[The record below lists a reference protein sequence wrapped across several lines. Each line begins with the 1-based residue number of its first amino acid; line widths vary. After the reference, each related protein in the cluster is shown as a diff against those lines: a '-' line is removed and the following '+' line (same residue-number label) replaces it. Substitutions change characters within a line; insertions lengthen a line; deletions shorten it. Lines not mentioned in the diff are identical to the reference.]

1 MDVAFNSSE
10 SLSQRLGYYKRW
22 REELIATIESYQAW
36 IEQEQL
42 ATGEDD
48 LRVYELIDAL
58 KADKLNIAIVGE
70 FSRGKTELINAI
82 FFADYKQRLLPTEAG
97 RTTMCPTELR
107 YDEDVPPSLKLLPIE
122 SRKNNQTIAELKL
135 APTYWTTSP
144 LDLDSP
150 DQLTEA
156 FKEIVKSKTVSIREA
171 QELGL
176 YDPASPESG
185 SKVTVPLWRHAVINY
200 PHPLLKQGLVI
211 LDTPGLNSLGSEPEL
226 TMNMLPSAHVV
237 IFVLG
242 ADTGVTKSDLEVWK
256 NHVCVAKDNN
266 ERGRIVVLNKVDTL
280 WDELRGEHAVSA
292 SISRQT
298 QETAAALGISKHHV
312 FPVSAQK
319 GLLAKIKQNDEL
331 IAKSGLSELEV
342 KLSNDII
349 PEKQALIRDKVVRDI
364 GGMVQSTVAMLDTRL
379 SVTNAELK
387 ELQGISGKNQT
398 VIENIMAKK
407 SHDQQAYE
415 KKLDSLENTK
425 RVLGEQVRILLDY
438 LSMETLDNLIAK
450 TREDM
455 KGSWTTHGLKGGM
468 KTFFKGTVET
478 MDKVHKHTERMKGLI
493 EAIYKQFQVGHGL
506 AKIKLE
512 SFALQPYYK
521 ELKRLNK
528 EAEVFRNSATMVM
541 TEQHFVV
548 KRFFITLV
556 SRTRHLFDE
565 CNRGAATWSK
575 AVMSPVFA
583 QIREHKLMMDQRM
596 ENLKKIRHSMRHLN
610 ERITQLEA
618 TREKLENQRQVSREI
633 LGQLNGPASSDGE
646 SVPKSESESE
656 SETESRTARAPTVE
670 LTEVRGVA

>member
-1 MDVAFNSSE
+1 MDVALNSSE
-10 SLSQRLGYYKRW
+10 SLSRRLGDYKRW
-22 REELIATIESYQAW
+22 REDLIATIESYQAW
-36 IEQEQL
+36 IEQEEL

-48 LRVYELIDAL
+48 LRVYELVDAL

-82 FFADYKQRLLPTEAG
+82 FFADYKQRLLPAEAG

-135 APTYWTTSP
+135 SPTYWTTFP

-150 DQLTEA
+150 EQLADA
-156 FKEIVKSKTVSIREA
+156 FREIVKSKTVSIREA

-185 SKVTVPLWRHAVINY
+185 SKVTVPLWRHGVINY

-242 ADTGVTKSDLEVWK
+242 ADTGVTKSDLEVWQ
-256 NHVCVAKDNN
+256 NHVCVAKDDS

-298 QETAAALGISKHHV
+298 QETAAALGISKNHV
-312 FPVSAQK
+312 FAVSAQK
-319 GLLAKIKQNDEL
+319 GLLAKIKQNGEL
-331 IAKSGLSELEV
+331 VAKSGLSELEV
-342 KLSNDII
+342 KLSDDII
-349 PEKQALIRDKVVRDI
+349 PEKQALIREKVVREI
-364 GGMVQSTVAMLDTRL
+364 GGMIQSTAAMVETRL
-379 SVTNAELK
+379 SVTSAELK

-398 VIENIMAKK
+398 VIENIMTKK
-407 SHDQQAYE
+407 SHDQEAYE
-415 KKLDSLENTK
+415 KKLANLENTK
-425 RVLGEQVRILLDY
+425 QVLGEQVRVLLDY
-438 LSMETLDNLIAK
+438 LSMEALDKLITK
-450 TREDM
+450 TRDDM
-455 KGSWTTHGLKGGM
+455 KGSWTTHGLKAGM
-468 KTFFKGTVET
+468 KTFFQGTVET

-528 EAEVFRNSATMVM
+528 EAEAFRNSATMMM

-556 SRTRHLFDE
+556 SRARHLFDE
-565 CNRGAATWSK
+565 CNKGAAAWSK

-583 QIREHKLMMDQRM
+583 QIRENKLMMDQRM
-596 ENLKKIRHSMRHLN
+596 ENLEKIRRSMKHLN
-610 ERITQLEA
+610 ERIAQLEA
-618 TREKLENQRQVSREI
+618 MRAKLEDQKQVSRDI
-633 LGQLNGPASSDGE
+633 LAKLSNPVPSSDGE
-646 SVPKSESESE
+646 SA
-656 SETESRTARAPTVE
+656 SETESQTEPESTVE

>member
-1 MDVAFNSSE
+1 MDLAFNSSAF
-10 SLSQRLGYYKRW
+10 LSRRLGEYKRW
-22 REELIATIESYQAW
+22 REDLIATIASYQAW
-36 IEQEQL
+36 IEQEEL

-107 YDEDVPPSLKLLPIE
+107 YDHDVPPSLKLLPIE

-135 APTYWTTSP
+135 SPTYWTTFP
-144 LDLDSP
+144 LDLDTP
-150 DQLTEA
+150 EQLTEA
-156 FKEIVKSKTVSIREA
+156 FREIVKSKTVSIREA

-200 PHPLLKQGLVI
+200 PHPLLQQGLVI

-242 ADTGVTKSDLEVWK
+242 ADTGVTKSDLEVWQ
-256 NHVCVAKDNN
+256 NHVCVAKDNA

-312 FPVSAQK
+312 FSVSAQK
-319 GLLAKIKQNDEL
+319 GLLAKVKQDDEL
-331 IAKSGLSELEV
+331 LTKSGLSELEV
-342 KLSNDII
+342 KLSDDII
-349 PEKQALIRDKVVRDI
+349 PEKQTLIREKVVRDI
-364 GGMVQSTVAMLDTRL
+364 GGMIQSTVAMIDTRL
-379 SVTNAELK
+379 SVTKAELK
-387 ELQGISGKNQT
+387 ELQGISGKNET
-398 VIENIMAKK
+398 VIENMMAKK
-407 SHDQQAYE
+407 SNDQQAYDQ
-415 KKLDSLENTK
+415 KLANLENTK
-425 RVLGEQVRILLDY
+425 RVLGEQVRLLLDY
-438 LSMETLDNLIAK
+438 LSMEALDNLIAK

-455 KGSWTTHGLKGGM
+455 KGSWTTHGLKTGM
-468 KTFFKGTVET
+468 KTFFQGTVQT

-512 SFALQPYYK
+512 SFALEPYYK

-528 EAEVFRNSATMVM
+528 EAEAFRKSATMM
-541 TEQHFVV
+541 ITEQHFVV

-565 CNRGAATWSK
+565 CNKGAATWSK

-583 QIREHKLMMDQRM
+583 QIREHKHMMDQRM
-596 ENLKKIRHSMRHLN
+596 ENLKKIRHSTRHLN
-610 ERITQLEA
+610 ERIAQLEA
-618 TREKLENQRQVSREI
+618 TRTKLESQKQVSRDI
-633 LGQLNGPASSDGE
+633 LAKLDSPVAANAEQSASQT
-646 SVPKSESESE
+646 E
-656 SETESRTARAPTVE
+656 SETEAQTESERTVE